1 LTRLDFYVI
10 ISLSNK
16 GGMDVNEVESII
28 RNFDKDNKIWE
39 SCVKQNLINP
49 SLSVGGMYNYYMSS
63 YIMKQLKG
71 SKVNERVR

>member
-1 LTRLDFYVI
+1 
-10 ISLSNK
+10 
-16 GGMDVNEVESII
+16 MNEVESII
-28 RNFDKDNKIWE
+28 RDFDKDNKIWE

-71 SKVNERVR
+71 NKVNERVR

>member
-1 LTRLDFYVI
+1 
-10 ISLSNK
+10 
-16 GGMDVNEVESII
+16 VNEVESII

-49 SLSVGGMYNYYMSS
+49 SLSVGGMYSYYMSR

-71 SKVNERVR
+71 NKVNERVR

>member
-1 LTRLDFYVI
+1 
-10 ISLSNK
+10 
-16 GGMDVNEVESII
+16 MNEGENII

>member
-1 LTRLDFYVI
+1 
-10 ISLSNK
+10 
-16 GGMDVNEVESII
+16 MNEVESII
-28 RNFDKDNKIWE
+28 RDFDKDNKIWE

-49 SLSVGGMYNYYMSS
+49 SLSVGGMYIYFMSS

>member
-1 LTRLDFYVI
+1 
-10 ISLSNK
+10 
-16 GGMDVNEVESII
+16 MNEVKSII

-49 SLSVGGMYNYYMSS
+49 SLSVGGMYSYYMNS

-71 SKVNERVR
+71 VK

>member
-1 LTRLDFYVI
+1 
-10 ISLSNK
+10 
-16 GGMDVNEVESII
+16 MNEVESII

-39 SCVKQNLINP
+39 SCVKQNFITP
-49 SLSVGGMYNYYMSS
+49 SLSVGGMYSYYMSS

>member
-1 LTRLDFYVI
+1 
-10 ISLSNK
+10 
-16 GGMDVNEVESII
+16 MNEVENII

-39 SCVKQNLINP
+39 QCVKQNLINP
-49 SLSVGGMYNYYMSS
+49 SLSVGGMYGYYMSS

>member
-1 LTRLDFYVI
+1 
-10 ISLSNK
+10 
-16 GGMDVNEVESII
+16 MNEVESII
-28 RNFDKDNKIWE
+28 RDFDKDNKIWE

-49 SLSVGGMYNYYMSS
+49 SLSVGEMYNYYMSS